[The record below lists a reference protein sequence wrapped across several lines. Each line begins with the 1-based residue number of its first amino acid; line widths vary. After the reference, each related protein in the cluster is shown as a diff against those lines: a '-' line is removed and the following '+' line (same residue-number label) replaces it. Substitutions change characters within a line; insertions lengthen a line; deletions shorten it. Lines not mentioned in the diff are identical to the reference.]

1 MQLIDVNR
9 LKPHPRNA
17 EFFDDITGD
26 AWETFKESIKT
37 SGVIEPV
44 IATND
49 NIIVSGHQ
57 RVRACKELGIAEIM
71 TDFRDYK
78 SDDAVVKDLIETNIR
93 QRGVGNTNP
102 VKFGRCLMELE
113 RIYGIQHGNNQH
125 TERTPQNAETTKSQE
140 TLASELGMSVDKLNR
155 FKQLAQAIP
164 EMQSLVESGK
174 VTKSVALSLIKRLS
188 EDEQRQ
194 LVEAL
199 PKDDKA
205 LSKREIEFY
214 TNRIKKLTEENDEL
228 RNKPVETVT
237 ETVKVVPDDYEEL
250 KKDKT
255 KLEDQIGILKGKIA
269 VYESSKKISKENEDR
284 YEKLKSDISFLTEK
298 KESIAR
304 QIESATELSELT
316 VRIQSIL
323 ETELAPIKFKRCM
336 DEIPKRDVAYEN
348 LVDIV
353 NKVSSWC
360 SEMSRIIGQED
371 VVVDFDYEEN

>member
-57 RVRACKELGIAEIM
+57 RVRACKELGVAEIM

-78 SDDAVVKDLIETNIR
+78 SDDAVIKDLIETNIR

-113 RIYGIQHGNNQH
+113 RIYGIQNGVRNDRKNLPNYS
-125 TERTPQNAETTKSQE
+125 EGKSQE
-140 TLASELGMSVDKLNR
+140 NLASELGMSVDTIANYK
-155 FKQLAQAIP
+155 KLAQAIP

-199 PKDDKA
+199 PKDEKA

-237 ETVKVVPDDYEEL
+237 ETVEVVPDDYEEL

-316 VRIQSIL
+316 VRIQNIL